1 MSVGHIHHRATKALR
16 PEPSHCVDECAYGVY
31 AAMKATRE
39 MVDNIELED
48 RFEKMSHT
56 GRYEVDPRDPRAT
69 KAHKV
74 TRPSN
79 SAWGIE
85 KLQKRGLTG
94 LTEWEHTH
102 VVNRP
107 DEPRFRMFSKRLEGN
122 FSKFVDGPDTRKF
135 TTTHGHAFD
144 SHPMSGSMPHEAP
157 SIAAPI
163 VLTHAARKKLPQH
176 TSTASPVKY

>member
-16 PEPSHCVDECAYGVY
+16 EPPMPASLFTIGPQPD
-31 AAMKATRE
+31 
-39 MVDNIELED
+39 
-48 RFEKMSHT
+48 
-56 GRYEVDPRDPRAT
+56 DPRVIACKTTPGLCGPAYLSPDGVLVSERD
-69 KAHKV
+69 AHPLTHV
-74 TRPSN
+74 APSN

-102 VVNRP
+102 VVTRP